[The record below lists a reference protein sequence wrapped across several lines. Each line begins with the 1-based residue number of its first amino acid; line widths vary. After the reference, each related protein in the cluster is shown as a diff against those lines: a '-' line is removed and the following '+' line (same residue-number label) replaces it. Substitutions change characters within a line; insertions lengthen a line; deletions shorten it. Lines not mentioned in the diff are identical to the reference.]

1 MYTIYRPKGLRT
13 VYTDPTRLK
22 HILWPEKSRYLGM
35 RCINVLSQNSK
46 KIIYNYILLSQH
58 KQGLCAICTVTVM
71 HFPLLTLSIN

>member
-46 KIIYNYILLSQH
+46 KIIYNYIFFHSTNKVCALSALLQ
-58 KQGLCAICTVTVM
+58 LCT
-71 HFPLLTLSIN
+71 FLY